1 MAKTYSAEDLAKRVF
16 VVTAVGI
23 LAWVAAAFY
32 FVILKQ

>member
-16 VVTAVGI
+16 IISAVGI
-23 LAWVAAAFY
+23 LIWVAAAFY

>member
-1 MAKTYSAEDLAKRVF
+1 MAKEYAPEALASRLF
-16 VVTAVGI
+16 ALTAVGI